1 MAAVTICM
9 HRFLFPSSTSVTSHV
24 QPHVQG
30 ALASFRTNLWAA
42 SCPVLVCVTCVPSL
56 LSSGHLPLPARL
68 TLLDS
73 PLGLKQEG
81 WTPARSLH
89 GLEQGAQERPRGL
102 SILCW
107 VGAAVFLLWYR
118 AIQEGR
124 WVRALGIYEK

>member
-1 MAAVTICM
+1 MG
-9 HRFLFPSSTSVTSHV
+9 PSRSPLSSSPPTPLPS
-24 QPHVQG
+24 
-30 ALASFRTNLWAA
+30 ALA
-42 SCPVLVCVTCVPSL
+42 
-56 LSSGHLPLPARL
+56 LPL

-81 WTPARSLH
+81 WTPAGSLH

-124 WVRALGIYEK
+124 WVRALGI